1 MPDARHPE
9 GRHAAA
15 ARVLLVGDEARARDA
30 MAEAL
35 DGAGLGVVAGAASAG
50 AALRAVEADPAGP
63 PPAVL
68 VTDTDLA
75 PDGGMDGLALA
86 EEARRRWPGLGV
98 VFVTGRPS
106 RPDGHVLRGRDRFLP
121 KPVWRAALVRAVRG
135 LVGASSPCRAP

>member
-1 MPDARHPE
+1 MSDVPQPR
-9 GRHAAA
+9 GRHAAE
-15 ARVLLVGDEARARDA
+15 ARVLLVEDEPRARDA
-30 MAEAL
+30 IAEAL
-35 DGAGLGVVAGAASAG
+35 DGAGLGVARAASAE

-75 PDGGMDGLALA
+75 APDGMDGLALA

-106 RPDGHVLRGRDRFLP
+106 RLDGQVLRARDRFLP
-121 KPVWRAALVRAVRG
+121 KPVARGALVRAVRG
-135 LVGASSPCRAP
+135 LVGARWRRAP